1 MIETAADR
9 AALVS
14 DEDFGTLGTYQVTGG
29 GASALLA
36 GIFDRP
42 TLEISLGDA
51 ASIDAKPTFY
61 CASADIPPAAAGEG
75 DTLQIGD
82 TLYKV
87 FALKPDGTGMTR
99 IHLGK

>member
-14 DEDFGTLGTYQVTGG
+14 DEDFGTLGTYQAEGG
-29 GASALLA
+29 GSALLA

-42 TLEISLGDA
+42 TIEISLGDA
-51 ASIDAKPTFY
+51 QSIDAKPTFY
-61 CASADIPPAAAGEG
+61 CASADVPSGATGEG